1 MNDLDQLLGCAR
13 EAAAGAATILLRRPG
28 RVDHKGPIDLV
39 TEVDFASEAA
49 IRATLARLTPDI
61 PVQGEETGGRT
72 DGLRWVVDP
81 LDGTTNYVHDYPA
94 YVVSIALVDGDVPL
108 VGVIADPVRG
118 RTCAGRAG
126 GGATVDGAP
135 LRVSDA
141 RELDDTL
148 GVTGFAYDRR
158 EHAGFYLLYV
168 ERVLRYTQGM
178 RRSGSAAF
186 DLATVAEGRADFFWE
201 FGLKAWDT
209 AAGVVLVRE
218 AGGEVTGLRGERW
231 RPGDRGV
238 LATNGHLHRRVVD
251 MFADLPLEPVT
262 Q

>member
-1 MNDLDQLLGCAR
+1 MTDLAWLARCAG
-13 EAAAGAATILLRRPG
+13 EAASGAATLLRRRPA

-39 TEVDFASEAA
+39 TEVDLASEAYL
-49 IRATLARLTPDI
+49 RETLARLTPDL
-61 PVQGEETGGRT
+61 PVQGEETGGRA

-94 YVVSIALVDGDVPL
+94 YVVSVALVDGHLPL
-108 VGVIADPVRG
+108 VGAIADPIRG
-118 RTCAGRAG
+118 RLFLGHQG

-135 LRVSDA
+135 LRVSDV
-141 RELDDTL
+141 RRLDDAI

-158 EHAGFYLLYV
+158 DQAPFYLRYV
-168 ERVLRYTQGM
+168 EAVVRRTQGM

-186 DLATVAEGRADFFWE
+186 DLATLAEGRADFFWE

-209 AAGVVLVRE
+209 AAGAVLVRE
-218 AGGEVTGLRGERW
+218 AGGEVSGLRGEVW

-238 LATNGHLHRRVVD
+238 LATNGHLHAAVVD
-251 MFADLPLEPVT
+251 LFADLPLEPVP